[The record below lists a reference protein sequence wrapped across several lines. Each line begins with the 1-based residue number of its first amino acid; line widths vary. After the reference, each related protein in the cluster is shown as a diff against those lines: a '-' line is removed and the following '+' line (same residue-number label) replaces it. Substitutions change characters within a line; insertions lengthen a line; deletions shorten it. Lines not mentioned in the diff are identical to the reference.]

1 MKRLLG
7 IVTVTLLCS
16 AVLQPARGDRAGGLD
31 TPLIVAPAAAQLWIA
46 WLDGQGADRDGK
58 AMDRAWATGAVLL
71 DRFPDALLVCDAKS
85 AAALRAAAFRV
96 EGPVPLGTGKTV
108 TLVHAKSLRTSL
120 DAIDAG
126 AISALGAR
134 IAWRGGRD
142 LIVESDGPLP
152 EHESLHL
159 LAHQA
164 LSRVPMR
171 RPVAPDGAP
180 GKPGLATPLATTFEP
195 IIQAMVSQVDTAA
208 YHQWI
213 GNLAGAN
220 PVLIHGSPFT
230 FTTRS
235 TQAAQCDS
243 AERYVSEQF
252 VNMGYTDVQYDPY
265 TFSTTG
271 ARNVIATLPGL
282 ETPQRVYILGGHL
295 DSTSPQSSTLAPG
308 ANDNASGVAAV
319 LEAARILRNYP
330 FKSTIRFIAFTG
342 EEQGLYGSA
351 HYAQAAA
358 ARGDSI
364 KGAVITDMIAWHS
377 ALYQIDI
384 EGQTPWLPLMTV
396 MQDACTAYTTVA
408 TQLQFNSFGSDH
420 VSFQNQ
426 GFPSFLAIETEYDLY
441 PCYHQTCDTT
451 GRNQM
456 GFGVEVTRACMATVA
471 HLAGPWTPSF
481 YIVHT
486 PLPSTEN
493 TAGPYDVTA
502 AIYQIDPLQPD
513 SLLLHW
519 TNGTGYQTALL
530 TPAGPPN
537 QYHASIPGQPTGTM
551 VSYFLTATDQSA
563 RHTAHPTNAPA
574 SVHRFWIGARQTLFA
589 EGFEGAATGWTH
601 GGTKDDWQL
610 DTPRHLTEDPA
621 AAYAGTRVYGTD
633 LIGLGAVLG
642 RYENSAD
649 TWLESPA
656 IDCSNRTLVKLSFAR
671 WLAVERSN
679 NATWDYARV
688 LVNGTKIWESPSGA
702 NLIDTSWVPQE
713 FDISAV
719 ADGNP
724 SVKVRFTLHS
734 DTSVNFGGWNLDE
747 VKVTGIDATVPTDVA
762 PAAVAHRAML
772 YPNVPNPYN
781 PSTTLRFDLP
791 AQGPVELSI
800 YDAGGRWVRTLVRAS
815 LDPGPHSYVW
825 DGRDAAGHSMAS
837 GIYLYRLTTV
847 DGPQA
852 RKMVLVR

>member
-7 IVTVTLLCS
+7 IVPALLVCS
-16 AVLQPARGDRAGGLD
+16 ALLQPVRGDRDERSG
-31 TPLIVAPAAAQLWIA
+31 APVPAPPARLWIA
-46 WLDGQGADRDGK
+46 WLNGPAETGDA
-58 AMDRAWATGAVLL
+58 AEMARAWDSGAVLL
-71 DRFPDALLVCDAKS
+71 DRFPDALLTSDAAS
-85 AAALRAAAFRV
+85 AAALRTAGFRV
-96 EGPVPLGTGKTV
+96 DGPVLLGTGT
-108 TLVHAKSLRTSL
+108 TLTLAHAKSARTRL
-120 DAIDAG
+120 DVVDA
-126 AISALGAR
+126 AALAAAGAR
-134 IAWRGGRD
+134 IVWRDGRD
-142 LIVESDGPLP
+142 LILESGAPLADHDLP
-152 EHESLHL
+152 PGF
-159 LAHQA
+159 AHQV
-164 LSRVPMR
+164 LSSVPMR
-171 RPVAPDGAP
+171 RPIVPGRVDAKPAPPA
-180 GKPGLATPLATTFEP
+180 LHATLFEP
-195 IIQAMVSQVDTAA
+195 VIQEMVTQVDTAA

-235 TQAAQCDS
+235 TQTAQCDS
-243 AERYVSEQF
+243 AERYVYEQF
-252 VNMGYTDVQYDPY
+252 VAMGYTDVQYDPY
-265 TFSTTG
+265 TFSSTG

-282 ETPQRVYILGGHL
+282 ETPQRIYILGGHL
-295 DSTSPQSSTLAPG
+295 DSTSPQSGTLAPG

-342 EEQGLYGSA
+342 EEQGLFGSA

-364 KGAVITDMIAWHS
+364 LGAVITDMIAWHS

-396 MQDACTAYTTVA
+396 MQDACNTYTTLA
-408 TQLQFNSFGSDH
+408 TQMQFNSFGSDH

-441 PCYHQTCDTT
+441 PCYHRTCDTT

-456 GFGVEVTRACMATVA
+456 GFGAEVTRACMATVA
-471 HLAGPWTPSF
+471 HLAGPWAPSF
-481 YIVHT
+481 YIAHT

-493 TAGPYDVTA
+493 TTGPYDVTA
-502 AIYQIDPLQPD
+502 TIFRIDPLQPD

-530 TPAGPPN
+530 EPAGPPN
-537 QYHASIPGQPTGTM
+537 QFHAAIPGQPAGTM
-551 VSYFLTATDQSA
+551 VSYFLTAADQA
-563 RHTAHPTNAPA
+563 MRHTAHPAGAPA
-574 SVHRFWIGARQTLFA
+574 SVHRFWTGAAQTLLA
-589 EGFEGAATGWTH
+589 EGFEGAAPGWTH

-610 DTPRHLTEDPA
+610 DTPRDLVEDPA
-621 AAYAGTRVYGTD
+621 AAYAGTKVYGTD
-633 LIGLGAVLG
+633 LTGLGSVLG
-642 RYENSAD
+642 RYENNAE

-656 IDCSNRTLVKLSFAR
+656 IDCSNRALVKLSFAR
-671 WLAVERSN
+671 WLAIERSN
-679 NATWDYARV
+679 GGTWDYARV
-688 LVNGTKIWESPSGA
+688 LVNGTKVWESPSGA

-713 FDISAV
+713 FDLSSI

-724 SVKVRFTLHS
+724 AVKVRFTLHS
-734 DTSVNFGGWNLDE
+734 DGSTNFGGWNLDE
-747 VKVTGIDATVPTDVA
+747 VRVTAIDATVPTDVA
-762 PAAVAHRAML
+762 SAPAARRAVL

-791 AQGPVELSI
+791 APATVDLSI
-800 YDAGGRWVRTLVRAS
+800 YDTSGRQLRTLVHAA
-815 LDPGPHSYVW
+815 LGAGMHTYLW
-825 DGRDAAGHSMAS
+825 DGRDAAGRHSAS
-837 GIYLYRLTTV
+837 GIYLYRLTAA
-847 DGPQA
+847 GRSQS